1 MEKTYYLP
9 EGTVLQGKYYIQ
21 AAIGEGGFGITYRA
35 FDGVLKRQVAIKEY
49 YPAVLVNRNCTYQLS
64 VEMTSRENTDI
75 YQSGKDKFI
84 NEAEKLA
91 LFHGNP
97 QIVYVIEYFEAN
109 NTAYIV
115 MEYLEGET
123 LLNMLKRVG
132 RLRLPDALDL
142 LDPVMS
148 ALCDIHRHGLI
159 HRDISPDNIIF
170 RTNGQPCLLDFGAA
184 REFEKS
190 VQENRGM
197 TVILKRSY
205 APEEQYRTNGQ
216 QGPWTDVYAMAA
228 VIYRCI
234 MGNPPAEISERI
246 YQGPEKKTLDFGGEI
261 SKRQESVLA
270 KGMAVFAKDRYQTM
284 EEFQRD
290 LRQSCAGEK
299 RGFIPGRGE
308 EDLTRAFTS
317 EKRSGATGTV
327 RSADMEQ
334 TGSSGAKKWIPV
346 AGGVAALAAVA
357 VIGGFLFMNS
367 GKGDPAKEEPKSTV
381 AEAESKADRE
391 DSQAAGKTAKT
402 DSTES
407 DKASKAEKITAES
420 TENKD
425 TKNKDTENKDTEKA
439 AATSEKTASDKK
451 SGKAAQKAEN
461 QTESKT
467 EKARTETEK
476 GSDAETSSGVESVSE
491 KGTAET
497 KSVSQEQ
504 GAETQAEAAES
515 EAQAG
520 AQPAPT
526 EATPGQQAAASQSAV
541 TSAQVQTAQP
551 EYTTMYVVNCHES
564 ITLRP
569 EPSTGSGEICQIPF
583 GAAVS
588 YMETAENGFYKI
600 IYNGRTGYGLAAYL
614 DREPQSKPAES
625 GNPVQVESAPAVSVQ
640 TLYVVNCNES
650 ITLRTSPNTGA
661 GEICQIPLG
670 AAVSFLGEAGNGFYT
685 IQYNGQT
692 GYALASYL
700 SGAAAVSTSS
710 TTMQVVNC
718 NESITLRKIPDTD
731 GEEICQI
738 PLGATV
744 TFLSQAENGFYMI
757 SYNGQTGYSLAGY
770 LS

>member
-21 AAIGEGGFGITYRA
+21 AVIGEGGFGITYRA
-35 FDGVLKRQVAIKEY
+35 FDGVLKRQVAVKEY
-49 YPAVLVNRNCTYQLS
+49 YPSVLVSRNCTYQLS
-64 VEMTSRENTDI
+64 VEMTSRENADI
-75 YQSGKDKFI
+75 YQSGKNKFI

-132 RLRLPDALDL
+132 KLRLPDALDL
-142 LDPVMS
+142 LDPVMT
-148 ALCDIHRHGLI
+148 ALCMIHRNGLI

-228 VIYRCI
+228 VLYRCI
-234 MGNPPAEISERI
+234 TGNPPAEVSERI
-246 YQGPEKKTLDFGGEI
+246 YQGPNKRTLDFGGLV
-261 SKRQESVLA
+261 SRRQEMVLA

-290 LRQSCAGEK
+290 LRQCCAGEA
-299 RGFIPGRGE
+299 RRFIPGRGA
-308 EDLTRAFTS
+308 EDLTRAFSSESGNGGRSFENSEYPVSTGKSKTSGAVKWVPVAVGAAALVLAAAIGSFVFMNKGKSDDSAKKTVKTETVKTVSES
-317 EKRSGATGTV
+317 EKQ
-327 RSADMEQ
+327 SAD
-334 TGSSGAKKWIPV
+334 
-346 AGGVAALAAVA
+346 
-357 VIGGFLFMNS
+357 
-367 GKGDPAKEEPKSTV
+367 
-381 AEAESKADRE
+381 
-391 DSQAAGKTAKT
+391 
-402 DSTES
+402 
-407 DKASKAEKITAES
+407 AEK
-420 TENKD
+420 
-425 TKNKDTENKDTEKA
+425 
-439 AATSEKTASDKK
+439 
-451 SGKAAQKAEN
+451 
-461 QTESKT
+461 KT
-467 EKARTETEK
+467 EKSKVTEVPKVTEAPKPTETPE
-476 GSDAETSSGVESVSE
+476 
-491 KGTAET
+491 
-497 KSVSQEQ
+497 
-504 GAETQAEAAES
+504 
-515 EAQAG
+515 
-520 AQPAPT
+520 PT
-526 EATPGQQAAASQSAV
+526 EAPEPQPTIEVAQPQVVISAESPAAP
-541 TSAQVQTAQP
+541 QP
-551 EYTTMYVVNCHES
+551 EYTTMYVVNCQES

-569 EPSTGSGEICQIPF
+569 SPSTSSGEICQIPF

-588 YMETAENGFYKI
+588 YVEPAENGFYKI

-614 DREPQSKPAES
+614 GREPQSKPVQA
-625 GNPVQVESAPAVSVQ
+625 PVQEETAPEAPSAQ
-640 TLYVVNCNES
+640 TMYVVNCRES
-650 ITLRTSPNTGA
+650 ITLRTSPSTEA

-685 IQYNGQT
+685 IQYAGQT

-700 SGAAAVSTSS
+700 SGSAATASS
-710 TTMQVVNC
+710 TATMQVVNC

-757 SYNGQTGYSLAGY
+757 SYNGQTGYSLASY